1 MKNTNNESLG
11 GALFDAIGDI
21 NDDLVEEAAVI
32 TRRTP
37 MIYKKLWIT
46 AAVVLTA
53 LSLFGGALYF
63 GGRNS
68 TEPPE
73 VPSIT
78 ESEMSETAEST
89 ENITEA
95 TTPTLSGIIPT
106 VTEPQVPQAPTVTPN
121 ETTAEVTE
129 PEPTTAA
136 VTEPKETTPHTETET
151 DAPTS
156 PSESTVPADPNDTE
170 DTTAAVTDAPSNP
183 GDTIAGV
190 TDPSS
195 KPNGPQNTTPG
206 VINPPSTTPSARPPE
221 TTVAPTKPTDPPETT
236 PPALVIPESGE
247 IMEGSPY
254 PDPLGLT
261 AFSNVKELYEYLK
274 NMTDEELNKILS
286 LEQRYLWDTV
296 QTIHVSKDELQHGIF
311 GYFRNSI
318 LSSGAVVVPHLNGSP
333 MELREGRSIELETAD
348 SYRKT
353 RIVYPTEPKITFYIM
368 KYDTEL
374 VAEATEKGAA
384 WLIKEL
390 NPEQKNLH
398 NYEKLNAENIANGIM
413 GVKNQL
419 VYEKEYVLGDRTVKA
434 LVYDNSNLSEE
445 AL

>member
-21 NDDLVEEAAVI
+21 NDDLVEEAAAI

-68 TEPPE
+68 TSAPN

-78 ESEMSETAEST
+78 ESETSETAEST

-95 TTPTLSGIIPT
+95 TTPTASGIIPT
-106 VTEPQVPQAPTVTPN
+106 M
-121 ETTAEVTE
+121 TE

-136 VTEPKETTPHTETET
+136 VTEPEKTTTAVTETHAPQAPTIVPPETTEAVTE
-151 DAPTS
+151 AP
-156 PSESTVPADPNDTE
+156 
-170 DTTAAVTDAPSNP
+170 VTDAP
-183 GDTIAGV
+183 AV
-190 TDPSS
+190 
-195 KPNGPQNTTPG
+195 K
-206 VINPPSTTPSARPPE
+206 PPE
-221 TTVAPTKPTDPPETT
+221 TTVVLTEPIDPPETT
-236 PPALVIPESGE
+236 PPALVIPENGE
-247 IMEGSPY
+247 ILEGAPY

-274 NMTDEELNKILS
+274 NMTDETLNKILS
-286 LEQRYLWDTV
+286 LEQWYLWDTV

-333 MELREGRSIELETAD
+333 MGLGEGGSIELETAD

-398 NYEKLNAENIANGIM
+398 NYEKMNAENIANGIM

-419 VYEKEYVLGDRTVKA
+419 VYEKEYVLADRTVKA

-445 AL
+445 ALSSGAKPSLQIFFAYDDMLIKALGQPDDILNVLPGLTFEEVKVEG